1 MKCTYFLG
9 RFGHNSNEILCNWS
23 KQSVKISLNFR
34 LGLDKQGNV
43 KNFISI
49 KEKITVRTM
58 LGVRFFVLAV
68 GRSNSYNF
76 IFKYFGICFDR

>member
-1 MKCTYFLG
+1 MKCTYFLSCLG
-9 RFGHNSNEILCNWS
+9 NNTNEILCICS
-23 KQSVKISLNFR
+23 KQSVKMSLNYK

-43 KNFISI
+43 KNFIPI

-58 LGVRFFVLAV
+58 LGVRFFVLSV

-76 IFKYFGICFDR
+76 IVKYFGICFDC